1 MPLSAAELEAG
12 LEDSLD
18 AVLSSRRTVSVP
30 ARELAELDD
39 AAQRFALKWLDVVC
53 ASNAELGYHFI
64 TRAAGALA
72 RLPPADAEAWVVE
85 ALDVYDRQGL
95 FPATAA
101 LSDLDAFLATRA
113 TRERG
118 VNLDTQRGF
127 IERFL
132 RGLSGRGMKVAAGDD
147 AHTNTETVFLPRA
160 IDRADTPAGNRLLY
174 KAMATHLWAMNRF
187 GTFRRPAP
195 DAPTLRERLAAF
207 EDAPGSTRL
216 FYNLEAV
223 RLDACIAREL
233 PGLAREIE
241 RVFPPRIG
249 ADLAQAAADLA
260 RPDATVE
267 DTLRWTREL
276 AAQRIDGAPL
286 RPYQGYGDL
295 EAAETLTAERLD
307 EDRDALQRLIQDLID
322 QMQRGDLAP
331 EGDENADIELD
342 FDQDGPATQYR
353 LMVGGKPL
361 AVPVALRER
370 IDSILQD
377 LDSVPEDWIT
387 ADGEPGDEAAEG
399 EPGKLPEP
407 ASGDPMFVYDEWDY
421 QRGHYRKDWCVL
433 YEREVPRDDPGFYR
447 QTLAR
452 HHGIALDLRRAFE
465 MLRDTRQTLRRQPQG
480 EDIDIDAAVDAATD
494 HRLGRE
500 LSDRLFIK
508 THRHERDIAVM
519 FMVDLSGSTKGWI
532 VDAEREALVLLCEA
546 LEILGDRYGIYGFSG
561 MTRKRCEL
569 FRIKRL
575 SEPLGDDVKARI
587 AGIMPRDYTRMGV
600 TIRHLT
606 RLMDEVDARTRL
618 LITLSDG
625 KPDDYDGYRGDY
637 GIEDTRKALIEARNR
652 GIHPFCITIDRR
664 AGEYLPHM
672 YGAVNYTVVDDVR
685 KLPAEVSKV
694 YCRLT
699 R

>member
-1 MPLSAAELEAG
+1 M
-12 LEDSLD
+12 
-18 AVLSSRRTVSVP
+18 
-30 ARELAELDD
+30 
-39 AAQRFALKWLDVVC
+39 
-53 ASNAELGYHFI
+53 
-64 TRAAGALA
+64 
-72 RLPPADAEAWVVE
+72 
-85 ALDVYDRQGL
+85 
-95 FPATAA
+95 
-101 LSDLDAFLATRA
+101 
-113 TRERG
+113 
-118 VNLDTQRGF
+118 NLDTQRGF

-387 ADGEPGDEAAEG
+387 ADGEPETRPPKAN
-399 EPGKLPEP
+399 PVNSP
-407 ASGDPMFVYDEWDY
+407 S
-421 QRGHYRKDWCVL
+421 
-433 YEREVPRDDPGFYR
+433 
-447 QTLAR
+447 
-452 HHGIALDLRRAFE
+452 RRAA
-465 MLRDTRQTLRRQPQG
+465 TRCSSTTSG
-480 EDIDIDAAVDAATD
+480 TTSAVTIARTGACCMNARYPAT
-494 HRLGRE
+494 
-500 LSDRLFIK
+500 
-508 THRHERDIAVM
+508 TP
-519 FMVDLSGSTKGWI
+519 GSTGRPWP
-532 VDAEREALVLLCEA
+532 
-546 LEILGDRYGIYGFSG
+546 GITASPSTSG
-561 MTRKRCEL
+561 APSRCCAT
-569 FRIKRL
+569 
-575 SEPLGDDVKARI
+575 PARPCG
-587 AGIMPRDYTRMGV
+587 ASPG
-600 TIRHLT
+600 
-606 RLMDEVDARTRL
+606 ARTS
-618 LITLSDG
+618 TSTPPSTPPPTTASDANC
-625 KPDDYDGYRGDY
+625 PIACSSRP
-637 GIEDTRKALIEARNR
+637 TATSATSRSCSWSTCRA
-652 GIHPFCITIDRR
+652 PPR
-664 AGEYLPHM
+664 AGSSTPS
-672 YGAVNYTVVDDVR
+672 ARRWCCCARRSRSSATATASTAS
-685 KLPAEVSKV
+685 PA
-694 YCRLT
+694 
-699 R
+699 